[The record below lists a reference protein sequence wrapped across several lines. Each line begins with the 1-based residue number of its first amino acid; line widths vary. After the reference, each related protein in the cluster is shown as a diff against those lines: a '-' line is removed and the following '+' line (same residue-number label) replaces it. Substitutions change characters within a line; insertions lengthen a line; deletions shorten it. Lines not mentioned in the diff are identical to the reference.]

1 MAHDARLAR
10 RIIQRLIAHPGPRVE
25 LMMYLQNKPETW
37 GPRGRD
43 LRLLLEP
50 DAEVF
55 MHTSSSVGS
64 PSWSHLA
71 SWGLGLGRIWVSG
84 IPWACRCGPLSSP
97 RWYYTSISTL
107 ACILYDM
114 ELPEMARNRVYRIIE
129 HNMEGR
135 GLKV

>member
-10 RIIQRLIAHPGPRVE
+10 RIIQRPIAHPGPRVE

-55 MHTSSSVGS
+55 MHTSSCRVSLVVPSRLMGPWPGPDLGFWDPLGMSVWTAVK
-64 PSWSHLA
+64 PKMVLY
-71 SWGLGLGRIWVSG
+71 INQY
-84 IPWACRCGPLSSP
+84 P
-97 RWYYTSISTL
+97 RMYTI
-107 ACILYDM
+107 
-114 ELPEMARNRVYRIIE
+114 
-129 HNMEGR
+129 
-135 GLKV
+135 